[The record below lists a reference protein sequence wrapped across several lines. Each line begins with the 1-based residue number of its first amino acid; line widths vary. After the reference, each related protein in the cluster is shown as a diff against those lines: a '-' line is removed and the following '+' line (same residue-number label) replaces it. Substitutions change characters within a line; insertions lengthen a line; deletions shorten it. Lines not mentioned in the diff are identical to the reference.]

1 MKLFTAAILMLLLDG
16 CGGLPKSGSQAALYD
31 FGITPADAPF
41 TTLPIRLTGVEAA
54 PGLEGSEIR
63 YRLAYQNPARV
74 FAYTES
80 RWVAPPDKLIAKR
93 IEQRLRSSPSALCL
107 LHIKLEMFDQI
118 FDSPDSSKVL
128 VRLHADLTES
138 KAKIPLAQ
146 ISMEKDQISKSADAR
161 GGVEAL
167 TSVTDEAVS
176 SILDW
181 AKNED
186 CAPVKSI
193 AFPG

>member
-1 MKLFTAAILMLLLDG
+1 MKLLTAVVLMLLLTG

-31 FGITPADAPF
+31 FGIAPVEAPA
-41 TTLPIRLTGVEAA
+41 TTLPIRLAGVEAA

-80 RWVAPPDKLIAKR
+80 RWVAPPGKLIAKG
-93 IEQRLRSSPSALCL
+93 IEQRLHSSPSALCL
-107 LHIKLEMFDQI
+107 LHIKLEIFDQV
-118 FDSPDSSKVL
+118 FDSPNSSKSI
-128 VRLHADLTES
+128 VRLHASMTRD

-146 ISMEKDQISKSADAR
+146 ISMEKSRISKSADAR

-167 TSVTDEAVS
+167 TAAADEAIS
-176 SILDW
+176 SVLDW
-181 AKNED
+181 AKNEA
-186 CAPVKSI
+186 CTSPN
-193 AFPG
+193 P